1 MSPLREALADY
12 LRVRR
17 ALGFKL
23 RRDEKLL
30 AQFLTHLEG
39 LGEERV
45 STQTA
50 LGWAILPPGAHQSW
64 PSLRLSVI
72 RGFATHL
79 HALDPAH
86 EVPPSDLL
94 PWKRCRATPYLY
106 SDEEIVALIAAA
118 GTLSTPHR
126 AATYATLTG
135 LLAVTGMRVG
145 EAIRLDGAD
154 FHSSTGLLVVRKSKF
169 GKSRELPLHPT
180 TVKALRDYLG
190 RRERPR
196 SAARTSAL
204 FVSGAGT
211 RLLYG
216 NVQST
221 FRRLTTRAGL
231 EPRSPKCRPRLH
243 DLRHSFAV
251 RTLLDGYRDGGD
263 TQPRLALLST
273 YLGHVDPRMT
283 YWYLSGA
290 PELLELAGRR
300 LERHLG
306 GEP

>member
-1 MSPLREALADY
+1 
-12 LRVRR
+12 V
-17 ALGFKL
+17 
-23 RRDEKLL
+23 
-30 AQFLTHLEG
+30 
-39 LGEERV
+39 
-45 STQTA
+45 
-50 LGWAILPPGAHQSW
+50 
-64 PSLRLSVI
+64 
-72 RGFATHL
+72 
-79 HALDPAH
+79 
-86 EVPPSDLL
+86 
-94 PWKRCRATPYLY
+94 
-106 SDEEIVALIAAA
+106 
-118 GTLSTPHR
+118 
-126 AATYATLTG
+126 ATYATLIG

-145 EAIRLDGAD
+145 EAIRLDSAD
-154 FHSSTGLLVVRKSKF
+154 FHSSAGLLVVRKSKF

-190 RRERPR
+190 CRERPR
-196 SAARTSAL
+196 SAARTFAL

-243 DLRHSFAV
+243 DVRHSFAV
-251 RTLLDGYRDGGD
+251 RTLLDGYRDGVD
-263 TQPRLALLST
+263 TQARLGLLST

-283 YWYLSGA
+283 YWYLSAA